1 MVKIK
6 FQCTLRFPLRCHLA
20 SLKVRSID
28 LNLIQIDIW
37 ALSNCSGIS
46 ISLWLNHQVHSSF
59 FFFFKQQKGR
69 ESNHKSISNAITQ
82 SLVFI
87 DTFARITFSILHAFL
102 CYFYYDKLLFSIES
116 DILSILPY
124 GLIETGL
131 FQSYLI
137 EPAQFQTDQ
146 SSKCIE
152 AWYQSYPKLL
162 RI

>member
-1 MVKIK
+1 MH
-6 FQCTLRFPLRCHLA
+6 FTFPTKMPFGKSKSKVYR
-20 SLKVRSID
+20 LKPDPNRY
-28 LNLIQIDIW
+28 
-37 ALSNCSGIS
+37 LSAFELFGNIYFPMIESS
-46 ISLWLNHQVHSSF
+46 SSF
-59 FFFFKQQKGR
+59 LFSFFFKQQKGR